1 MKAAATVN
9 TTVNASQPSQNCV
22 NKANHQTHLA
32 AALKKDTEASMIDL
46 LTLSYSKRLQSF
58 RSKAPSSASTPN
70 PAKPLTSHDDICSRL
85 DPTTPATIIFKLS
98 LELNNL
104 ISNLRGRVCCGLP
117 NTDELIAKVAAR
129 GNSSI
134 TKHHSLEYL
143 QEHLPHFPVPRPHGV
158 LRWDNFDLFQKKA
171 IGSQIR
177 DLLLQLR
184 SLAAPDIPLSDVKGD
199 GCLDRRRFARTSS
212 GPIMDAERFED
223 FITVDYRNSSG
234 VYAQMVRELG
244 SSSTKCVFTHGD
256 LRPANIMVDTGH
268 WLGFY
273 PEYWESVKK
282 TNNLMPKGNWDWY
295 KYLAA
300 SVSDQQ
306 WLIDRVRDP
315 NMFNS

>member
-1 MKAAATVN
+1 MKAAATL
-9 TTVNASQPSQNCV
+9 Q
-22 NKANHQTHLA
+22 HLA

-46 LTLSYSKRLQSF
+46 LTLSYSKKLQSF

-98 LELNNL
+98 PELNNL
-104 ISNLRGRVCCGLP
+104 ISNLR
-117 NTDELIAKVAAR
+117 VAAR

-256 LRPANIMVDTGH
+256 LRPANIMQV
-268 WLGFY
+268 GFY

-306 WLIDRVRDP
+306 CLIDRVRDP